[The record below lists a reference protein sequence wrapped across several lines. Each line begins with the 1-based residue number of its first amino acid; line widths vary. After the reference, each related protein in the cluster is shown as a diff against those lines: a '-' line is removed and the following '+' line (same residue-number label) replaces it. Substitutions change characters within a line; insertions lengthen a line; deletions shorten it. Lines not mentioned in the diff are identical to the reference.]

1 MFEASRSDFI
11 PVYWLLFAVALIFLF
26 SMGNHPFIP
35 SMEPRFGEAMREMIA
50 NGQYLIPIK
59 NGVAYIEYP
68 PLYYWLAVAG
78 SLAGLPDTYAVRL
91 PAFCAFLLWLVW
103 MVRLQKMLFPAWP
116 AVLLPLL
123 GATVPIVIYNFFI
136 AQTDSLLTLG
146 ALIAFTGFARYRLRT
161 TSTGFG
167 WELWLGVTLA
177 VAAKGPVGIVITLP
191 AMALEIALAYVP
203 MFSAVNAN
211 DYRWREAWKEVWGM
225 GWLRGIG
232 LILLFNAPWYIA
244 AGVQQGWEFCRAIL
258 VYQNFTRFF
267 EGYSHPQPL
276 WYFGRT
282 IWYDFF
288 PLSLLLPFGL
298 VMAWRQR
305 REFNARMPMLW
316 LLYTIVFF
324 SISQSKQG
332 KYLMPAAPALT
343 VLALMPLMIPAVLN
357 FHTEGI
363 KAWFEK
369 IRPRVCTGFVIW
381 ACGLLAVA
389 AVLAILVL
397 PRYAERIGGVGDF
410 AQIRAVINAR
420 PGKLYTYQWPRAMML
435 YELGHPL
442 PYFRSARDLYAALN
456 SGALQADDYVL
467 ADQRYVLR
475 ATDTPNGES
484 LVPTPQAPYLEMVL
498 DLHQDQHV
506 ALYRVLPSAA
516 NAPLPATPEPYPV
529 RWWERFDT
537 D

>member
-1 MFEASRSDFI
+1 MPNPSRSDLV
-11 PVYWLLFAVALIFLF
+11 PVYWLLLAVAVIFLF

-50 NGQYLIPIK
+50 SGQYLIPIK
-59 NGVAYIEYP
+59 NGLAYIEYP

-78 SLAGLPDTYAVRL
+78 SLAGLPDTYAVRV
-91 PAFCAFLLWLVW
+91 PAFIAFLLWLVW
-103 MVRLQKMLFPAWP
+103 MLRLQQLLFPAWP
-116 AVLLPLL
+116 KVLLPLL
-123 GATVPIVIYNFFI
+123 GATVPIVLYNFFI
-136 AQTDSLLTLG
+136 AQTDGLLALG
-146 ALIAFTGFARYRLRT
+146 ALIAFTGFARYRLRYA
-161 TSTGFG
+161 SIGFT

-191 AMALEIALAYVP
+191 AMVLEIALAHAP
-203 MFSAVNAN
+203 WFAAGNTKQF
-211 DYRWREAWKEVWGM
+211 RWRDAWQELWGM
-225 GWLRGIG
+225 GWLRGTG
-232 LILLFNAPWYIA
+232 LILLCNAPWYLA
-244 AGVQQGWEFCRAIL
+244 AGVQQGWEFCRAML

-276 WYFGRT
+276 WYFART

-305 REFNARMPMLW
+305 REFNARLPVLW
-316 LLYTIVFF
+316 LLYTILFF

-332 KYLMPAAPALT
+332 KYLMPAAPALA
-343 VLALMPLMIPAVLN
+343 VLALMPLV
-357 FHTEGI
+357 G
-363 KAWFEK
+363 AWSDT
-369 IRPRVCTGFVIW
+369 IRRRVRTGFVVW
-381 ACGLLAVA
+381 AWGLLAVA
-389 AVLAILVL
+389 GVLAILVL

-410 AQIRAVINAR
+410 AQIRTVIKEH

-456 SGALQADDYVL
+456 SGGLQAGDYVL
-467 ADQRYVLR
+467 ADQRYVLSP
-475 ATDTPNGES
+475 TETPNGES
-484 LVPTPQAPYLEMVL
+484 LVPTPQAPYLELVL
-498 DLHQDQHV
+498 DLHQDQHL
-506 ALYRVLPSAA
+506 ALYRVLPTAA

>member
-1 MFEASRSDFI
+1 
-11 PVYWLLFAVALIFLF
+11 
-26 SMGNHPFIP
+26 MGNHPFIP

-50 NGQYLIPIK
+50 SGQYLIPIK

-78 SLAGLPDTYAVRL
+78 SLAGLPDTYAVRI
-91 PAFCAFLLWLVW
+91 PAFVAFLLWLVW
-103 MVRLQKMLFPAWP
+103 MLRLQQLLFPAWP
-116 AVLLPLL
+116 KVLLPLL
-123 GATVPIVIYNFFI
+123 GATVPIVLYNFFI
-136 AQTDSLLTLG
+136 AQTDGLLALG

-161 TSTGFG
+161 ASIGLV

-191 AMALEIALAYVP
+191 AMVLEIALAHAP
-203 MFSAVNAN
+203 WFAAA
-211 DYRWREAWKEVWGM
+211 DTKQFQWRAAWQELWSM
-225 GWLRGIG
+225 GWLRGTG
-232 LILLFNAPWYIA
+232 LILLCNAPWYVA
-244 AGVQQGWEFCRAIL
+244 AGIQQGWEFCRAIL

-276 WYFGRT
+276 WYFART

-305 REFNARMPMLW
+305 REFSARMPVLW
-316 LLYTIVFF
+316 LVYTIVFF

-332 KYLMPAAPALT
+332 KYLMPAAPALAM
-343 VLALMPLMIPAVLN
+343 LALLPLLN
-357 FHTEGI
+357 
-363 KAWFEK
+363 AWSET
-369 IRPRVCTGFVIW
+369 IRRRVRTGFVVW

-397 PRYAERIGGVGDF
+397 PRYAEQIGGVGDF
-410 AQIRAVINAR
+410 AQIRTVINER

-442 PYFRSARDLYAALN
+442 PYFRSARDLYTALH
-456 SGALQADDYVL
+456 SGALRAGDYVL

-475 ATDTPNGES
+475 ATDTPIGES
-484 LVPTPQAPYLEMVL
+484 LAPTPQAPYLEIVL
-498 DLHQDQHV
+498 DLHQDQHL
-506 ALYRVLPSAA
+506 ALYRVLPAAASA
-516 NAPLPATPEPYPV
+516 PVPATPEPYPV

>member
-1 MFEASRSDFI
+1 MLDASRSDFI
-11 PVYWLLFAVALIFLF
+11 PVFWLLFAVAVIFLF

-103 MVRLQKMLFPAWP
+103 MVRLQQLLFPTWP
-116 AVLLPLL
+116 KVLLPLL

-136 AQTDSLLTLG
+136 AQTDGLLTLG
-146 ALIAFTGFARYRLRT
+146 ALVAFTGFARYRLGMA
-161 TSTGFG
+161 STGFV

-191 AMALEIALAYVP
+191 AMFLEIALAHAP
-203 MFSAVNAN
+203 MFSAAN
-211 DYRWREAWKEVWGM
+211 TRHYPWRTAWKEVWRM

-276 WYFGRT
+276 WYYGRT
-282 IWYDFF
+282 LWYDFF

-305 REFNARMPMLW
+305 KNFTVRLPVLW
-316 LLYTIVFF
+316 LVYTVVFF

-332 KYLMPAAPALT
+332 KYLMPAAPALA
-343 VLALMPLMIPAVLN
+343 VLAIMPLM
-357 FHTEGI
+357 G
-363 KAWFEK
+363 AWSET
-369 IRPRVCTGFVIW
+369 IRRRVRTGFVVW
-381 ACGLLAVA
+381 AWALLAVA

-410 AQIRAVINAR
+410 AQIRTVMNEH
-420 PGKLYTYQWPRAMML
+420 PGKLYIYQWPRAMML

-442 PYFRSARDLYAALN
+442 PYFRSARDLYTALQ
-456 SGALQADDYVL
+456 SGALRPGDYVL
-467 ADQRYVLR
+467 ADQRYVVR
-475 ATDTPNGES
+475 ASDIPNGES

-498 DLHQDQHV
+498 DLHQDQHLV
-506 ALYRVLPSAA
+506 LYRVMPDAA
-516 NAPLPATPEPYPV
+516 SAPLPATPEPYPV

>member
-1 MFEASRSDFI
+1 MSNPSRSELV
-11 PVYWLLFAVALIFLF
+11 PVYGLLLAVAVIFVF

-50 NGQYLIPIK
+50 NSQYLIPIK

-78 SLAGLPDTYAVRL
+78 SLAGLPDTYAVRV
-91 PAFCAFLLWLVW
+91 PAFVAFLLWLVW
-103 MVRLQKMLFPAWP
+103 LVRLQQLLFPAWP
-116 AVLLPLL
+116 KALLPLL
-123 GATVPIVIYNFFI
+123 GATVPIVIYNYFI
-136 AQTDSLLTLG
+136 AQTDGLLALA
-146 ALIAFTGFARYRLRT
+146 ALIAFTGFTRYRLRIARI
-161 TSTGFG
+161 GFV

-191 AMALEIALAYVP
+191 AMVLEIALAYTP
-203 MFSAVNAN
+203 WFAVG
-211 DYRWREAWKEVWGM
+211 DTKQIQWRAAWQELWGIA
-225 GWLRGIG
+225 WLRGTG
-232 LILLFNAPWYIA
+232 LILLCNAPWYLA
-244 AGVQQGWEFCRAIL
+244 AGMQQGWEFCRAIL

-267 EGYSHPQPL
+267 EGYAHPHPW
-276 WYFGRT
+276 WYFLRT

-305 REFNARMPMLW
+305 REFNARLPILW
-316 LLYTIVFF
+316 LVYTMVFF

-332 KYLMPAAPALT
+332 KYLMPAAPALA
-343 VLALMPLMIPAVLN
+343 VLAVMPLL
-357 FHTEGI
+357 G
-363 KAWFEK
+363 AWSETFRRR
-369 IRPRVCTGFVIW
+369 IRTGVVAW
-381 ACGLLAVA
+381 AIGLLVTA

-397 PRYAERIGGVGDF
+397 PRYAQRIGGVGDF
-410 AQIRAVINAR
+410 AQIRTAIKQH
-420 PGKLYTYQWPRAMML
+420 PGKLHTYQWPRAMML

-456 SGALQADDYVL
+456 SGALQAGDYLL
-467 ADQRYVLR
+467 ADQRYIVNP
-475 ATDTPNGES
+475 TEKSTGES
-484 LVPTPQAPYLEMVL
+484 LLPTPQAPYLETVL
-498 DLHQDQHV
+498 DLHQDQHLV
-506 ALYRVLPSAA
+506 LYRVLPTAMSA
-516 NAPLPATPEPYPV
+516 PIPTTPEPYPV

>member
-1 MFEASRSDFI
+1 MTNSSRSDLV
-11 PVYWLLFAVALIFLF
+11 PVYWLLLAVTAIFLL

-91 PAFCAFLLWLVW
+91 PAFGSFLLWLVW
-103 MVRLQKMLFPAWP
+103 MVRLQQLLFPAWP
-116 AVLLPLL
+116 KVLLPLL
-123 GATVPIVIYNFFI
+123 GAAVPVVLYNFFI
-136 AQTDSLLTLG
+136 AQTDGLLTLG
-146 ALIAFTGFARYRLRT
+146 ALMAFTGFARYRLRT
-161 TSTGFG
+161 APTGFE

-177 VAAKGPVGIVITLP
+177 VAAKGPVGVVITLP
-191 AMALEIALAYVP
+191 AMALEIVLAHASWVA
-203 MFSAVNAN
+203 SNAAKQFHWR
-211 DYRWREAWKEVWGM
+211 DAWRELWGM
-225 GWLRGIG
+225 DWLRGIG
-232 LILLFNAPWYIA
+232 LILLFNAPWYVA
-244 AGVQQGWEFCRAIL
+244 AGMQQGWEFCRAIL

-267 EGYSHPQPL
+267 EGYAHPQPW

-288 PLSLLLPFGL
+288 PLALLLPFGL
-298 VMAWRQR
+298 VMAWHRR
-305 REFNARMPMLW
+305 REFNVRMPMLW

-343 VLALMPLMIPAVLN
+343 VLALLPLMDGWSETIRRRIRIG
-357 FHTEGI
+357 FI
-363 KAWFEK
+363 AWA
-369 IRPRVCTGFVIW
+369 W
-381 ACGLLAVA
+381 GLLAVA
-389 AVLAILVL
+389 AVLAILIL
-397 PRYAERIGGVGDF
+397 PRYADRIGGVGDF
-410 AQIRAVINAR
+410 AQIRTVIKEH
-420 PGKLYTYQWPRAMML
+420 PGKLYIYQWPRAMML

-456 SGALQADDYVL
+456 GGMLQAGDYVL
-467 ADQRYVLR
+467 ADQRYLLHGDG
-475 ATDTPNGES
+475 APHGES
-484 LVPTPQAPYLEMVL
+484 LAPAPQAPYFETVL
-498 DLHQDQHV
+498 DLHQDQHLV
-506 ALYRVLPSAA
+506 LYRVLPGAASA
-516 NAPLPATPEPYPV
+516 PIPATPEPYPV